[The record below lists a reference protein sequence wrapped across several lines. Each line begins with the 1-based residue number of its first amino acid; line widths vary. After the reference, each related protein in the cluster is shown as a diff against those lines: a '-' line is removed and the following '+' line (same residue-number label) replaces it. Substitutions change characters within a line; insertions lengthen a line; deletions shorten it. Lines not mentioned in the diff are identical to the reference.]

1 MKNVKD
7 EIELLTTLVEIL
19 AKHFGQKCEV
29 VLHDY
34 SKPID
39 QTIVAIENG
48 HVTKRKVGGHGTN
61 LGLAVMRGTET
72 SAYKSNYL
80 TQTADGKM
88 LRSSTVYI
96 RNRLGKAIGS
106 ICINN
111 DITELLMAEKALSE
125 TINHPQKAAEQ
136 VYTDDVNELLNMLIR
151 QSIDYVGVP
160 VALMD
165 KEQKVKGLKYLDKKG
180 AFLIKKAGDKIAKF
194 YDISKYTIYN
204 YLESESDNDGL

>member
-1 MKNVKD
+1 MQKIG
-7 EIELLTTLVEIL
+7 EELELLTTLVDVL

-61 LGLAVMRGTET
+61 LGLALIRGTET
-72 SAYKSNYL
+72 AAYKSNYL
-80 TQTADGKM
+80 TQTPDGKV
-88 LRSSTVYI
+88 LRSSTVYV
-96 RNRLGKAIGS
+96 RNKQGKPIGS
-106 ICINN
+106 LCINN
-111 DITELLMAEKALSE
+111 DITELIMAEKVIAE
-125 TINHPQKAAEQ
+125 TINHPQRSSEQ
-136 VYTDDVNELLNMLIR
+136 VYTDDVNDLLDVLIR

-165 KEQKVKGLKYLDKKG
+165 KEQKTKGLKYLDKKG
-180 AFLIKKAGDKIAKF
+180 AFLIKKAGDKIAKY

-204 YLESESDNDGL
+204 YLETENDADKR